1 MAAELDEHID
11 DIVNLT
17 PPDRP
22 ARPKFHWR

>member
-1 MAAELDEHID
+1 MAATLDERID

-22 ARPKFHWR
+22 ARPKHRWR